1 MTETPQKVTTT
12 PLQMMT
18 MMNATKHSDIRV
30 MRLRHAMGLAGLGI
44 YHLLCEVVADYGA
57 IKHEELPMWAHELGV
72 GAKRLTRVLTEF
84 DLFTLNEVGEYTLN
98 EVGDATSAVQ
108 STLASKRAEAGRK
121 GAESRW
127 QTDGKTMANAIL
139 PYSKTDGKTMAK
151 STFAI
156 AQKENEKE
164 NEEKERTKEKEV
176 KEKEKEK
183 TDDDDDI
190 VRACACTC
198 EADLTFDI
206 TWIETLAMRYSLTP
220 MQIAEYYKQF
230 ELDCKCRDK
239 TLHKSVSDK
248 KRHFAD
254 WLRIQ
259 INSQQQKQKRYG
271 NQRQNADEI
280 NAAIIARATDLISGR
295 AEPIF

>member
-1 MTETPQKVTTT
+1 
-12 PLQMMT
+12 
-18 MMNATKHSDIRV
+18 MNATKHSDIRV

-44 YHLLCEVVADYGA
+44 YHLLCEVIAGYGA
-57 IKHEELPMWAHELGV
+57 IKYDEIQMWAREMGV

-84 DLFTLNEVGEYTLN
+84 DLFALTDGEYKLNET
-98 EVGDATSAVQ
+98 TSAEQ
-108 STLASKRAEAGRK
+108 HITLASKRSEAGRK

-127 QTDGKTMANAIL
+127 QTDGKTMAKVDL

-156 AQKENEKE
+156 AQKEKE
-164 NEEKERTKEKEV
+164 NEKERTKE

-198 EADLTFDI
+198 EADLSFDI

-220 MQIAEYYKQF
+220 MQISDYYKQF
-230 ELDCKCRDK
+230 ELDCKCRNK

-280 NAAIIARATDLISGR
+280 NAAIIARANDLISGR

>member
-18 MMNATKHSDIRV
+18 MMNATKHTDIRV
-30 MRLRHAMGLAGLGI
+30 MRLRHAMGLAGIGI

-57 IKHEELPMWAHELGV
+57 IKHDELPMWAREMGV

-84 DLFTLNEVGEYTLN
+84 DLFTLTDDKYTLN
-98 EVGDATSAVQ
+98 ETTSAEQ
-108 STLASKRAEAGRK
+108 PITLASKRAEAGRK
-121 GAESRW
+121 GAETRW
-127 QTDGKTMANAIL
+127 QNNSKTIL
-139 PYSKTDGKTMAK
+139 PYSKTDGKTA
-151 STFAI
+151 FAI

-280 NAAIIARATDLISGR
+280 NAAIIARANDLISGR

>member
-1 MTETPQKVTTT
+1 
-12 PLQMMT
+12 MT
-18 MMNATKHSDIRV
+18 MMNATKHTDIRV
-30 MRLRHAMGLAGLGI
+30 MRLRHTMGLAGIGI
-44 YHLLCEVVADYGA
+44 YHLLCEVIADYGA
-57 IKHEELPMWAHELGV
+57 IKDDELPMWAREMGV

-84 DLFTLNEVGEYTLN
+84 DLFRITDGEYTLN
-98 EVGDATSAVQ
+98 ETTSAEQ
-108 STLASKRAEAGRK
+108 PTLASKRAEAGRK
-121 GAESRW
+121 GAETRW
-127 QTDGKTMANAIL
+127 QNDGKTMANAIL
-139 PYSKTDGKTMAK
+139 PYSKNGGKTMAK
-151 STFAI
+151 ADFAI

-164 NEEKERTKEKEV
+164 KEKERTKEKE

-280 NAAIIARATDLISGR
+280 NAAIIARANDLISGR

>member
-1 MTETPQKVTTT
+1 
-12 PLQMMT
+12 
-18 MMNATKHSDIRV
+18 MMNATKHTDIRV
-30 MRLRHAMGLAGLGI
+30 MRLRHAMGLAGIGI
-44 YHLLCEVVADYGA
+44 YHLLCEVIADYGA
-57 IKHEELPMWAHELGV
+57 IAETELPMWAREMGV
-72 GAKRLTRVLTEF
+72 GVKRLTRVLTEF
-84 DLFTLNEVGEYTLN
+84 ELFTLTDGDYTLA
-98 EVGDATSAVQ
+98 DATSAVQ
-108 STLASKRAEAGRK
+108 STLAAKRAEAGRK

-139 PYSKTDGKTMAK
+139 PYSKTDGKPMAK

-156 AQKENEKE
+156 AQKEKENEK
-164 NEEKERTKEKEV
+164 EEKERNKEKEV

-183 TDDDDDI
+183 TDDDDI

-220 MQIAEYYKQF
+220 MQIADYYKQF

-239 TLHKSVSDK
+239 ALHKSVSDK

-280 NAAIIARATDLISGR
+280 NAAIIARANDLISGR
-295 AEPIF
+295 AKPIF